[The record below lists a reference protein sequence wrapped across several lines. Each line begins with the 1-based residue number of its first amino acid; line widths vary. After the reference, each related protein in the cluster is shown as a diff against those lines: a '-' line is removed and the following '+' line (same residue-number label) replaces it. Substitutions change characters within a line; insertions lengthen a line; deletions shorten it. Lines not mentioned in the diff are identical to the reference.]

1 MFFSNNEKF
10 ETFLEKNSLEK
21 LEKDYP
27 ILIKEIYNSING
39 NFNESVMN
47 VNIRQN
53 FIIMDLLERINSNL
67 EKLVKEN

>member
-67 EKLVKEN
+67 EKIVKEN